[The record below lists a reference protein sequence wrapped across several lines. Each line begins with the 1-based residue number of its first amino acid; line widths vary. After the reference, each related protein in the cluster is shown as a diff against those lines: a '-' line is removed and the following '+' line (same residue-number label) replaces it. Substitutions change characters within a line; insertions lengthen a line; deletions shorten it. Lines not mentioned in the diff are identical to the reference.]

1 MELEFGIHFLK
12 NNLKEYL
19 AVNPLPGIM
28 KGEHKM
34 DERNYSLSDEDLEG
48 VSGGRLN
55 SELTDLKQFETRT
68 VCNVVNYRL
77 KSVLTL
83 HQTPKGRVIPDVFWV
98 NGEKILVHREYKGDG
113 WLFACKD
120 GHFGFVDSNNVM

>member
-1 MELEFGIHFLK
+1 MHWEIEKIRCINKADKSTDGDNVLCHSESQSQ
-12 NNLKEYL
+12 NR
-19 AVNPLPGIM
+19 PLIA
-28 KGEHKM
+28 
-34 DERNYSLSDEDLEG
+34 
-48 VSGGRLN
+48 
-55 SELTDLKQFETRT
+55 RT

-83 HQTPKGRVIPDVFWV
+83 HLTPKGRVIPAVFWV